1 MLQKPEMSAEYDNE
15 EKIMNENQVTNE
27 EQPATSEVYH
37 QAKDESQLHHDNE
50 VTNSSDPQTKTNEV
64 KPVTNKSNDE
74 EGKDTDESDPEFDQD
89 HTEIDSNKKTSPNKD
104 YAKLFEKYQ
113 ERFYKV
119 YSVSQKLFQNEVS
132 QRETLSFYQR
142 RNNALIDLLDKFESG
157 KQETTASPEILSNT
171 DISRIEN
178 LISMNP
184 KLQSILS
191 PLLAIDDLLQQLKHT
206 HKINLLINEA
216 IPELIND
223 DTSNFE
229 LNPQDIEPWVRRH
242 YPNLIISKY
251 KPISINANKF
261 NESIELTTANK
272 KKRKVSKDDEAEE
285 SVQSKKSKK

>member
-15 EKIMNENQVTNE
+15 EKIMNDNQVTNE
-27 EQPATSEVYH
+27 EQPATSGVYY
-37 QAKDESQLHHDNE
+37 QSKDESQLHHDNE

-74 EGKDTDESDPEFDQD
+74 QGKDTDESDPEFDQD
-89 HTEIDSNKKTSPNKD
+89 HTEIDANKKSSPNKD

-191 PLLAIDDLLQQLKHT
+191 PLLAIDDPLQQLKHT